1 MSGALGTVEVISLN
15 PSSDP
20 VPICMEDL
28 PDIQD
33 ISPVSTIVGALG
45 TTFGKGASIKYVRIE
60 GTHRGGGGRGLKSV
74 RSKGG
79 CVNLALQ
86 TWPKCVQGGEGV

>member
-45 TTFGKGASIKYVRIE
+45 TTFGKGASIKYVRRFSGFFDPPPSPCTQIHATSLTE
-60 GTHRGGGGRGLKSV
+60 
-74 RSKGG
+74 
-79 CVNLALQ
+79 
-86 TWPKCVQGGEGV
+86 P

>member
-1 MSGALGTVEVISLN
+1 MGTVEVISLN

-45 TTFGKGASIKYVRIE
+45 TTFGKLPCCQVSRSRILIRDKKILALASHQAELIGRFIGFDASMMYRALLK
-60 GTHRGGGGRGLKSV
+60 GGG
-74 RSKGG
+74 
-79 CVNLALQ
+79 
-86 TWPKCVQGGEGV
+86 